1 MKLKYRDC
9 YFDNAATTK
18 PDPEVIEDIIYSM
31 KHDWY
36 NPSANYQLARDVRDK
51 IERAREQIAD
61 YINCSP
67 EEIYFTSGATEANN
81 WAINHFINTN
91 ESITDVLMNL
101 LDHPSIDEQRKILK
115 EKKEVWV
122 NTFPMVDYNRS
133 QIDLKKLSDY
143 LIKIKNKKYFG
154 NILASCSLVNN
165 EVGTIYPIKE
175 INEILKTIIPKSY
188 FHVDATQAL
197 THIPIDVKDL
207 GVDMLSSSFHKCGG
221 LKGIGFLY
229 IKKGTPLSSMIVGGH
244 QENDMRAGTENIHY
258 IIAMGNHIERLSKT
272 DNERWDKVKNLSNY
286 LREQLYATYDVHKC
300 PIYKNGDLESC
311 SPYINSF
318 SIIGIDAKKLMAILD
333 LSGIKIATGSACSSG
348 ENKVS
353 RVLKTMGLT
362 DEEATGTIRISI
374 NENNIEFE
382 IDLLCHLLGENIK
395 ILKEY
400 TENE

>member
-1 MKLKYRDC
+1 MGYRDC

-18 PDPEVIEDIIYSM
+18 PDPKVIEDIIYSM
-31 KHDWY
+31 EHDWY
-36 NPSANYQLARDVRDK
+36 NPSANYQFAKNVRDK
-51 IERAREQIAD
+51 VEKAREQIAN

-81 WAINHFINTN
+81 WAIHHFVNTN

-122 NTFPMVDYNRS
+122 NTFPMTDYNRS
-133 QIDLKKLSDY
+133 QIDLNKLHDY
-143 LIKIKNKKYFG
+143 LVKIKNKKYFG
-154 NILASCSLVNN
+154 NILASCSLINN

-175 INEILKTIIPKSY
+175 MNEILKTIIPKSY

-207 GVDMLSSSFHKCGG
+207 GIDMLSASFHKFGG
-221 LKGIGFLY
+221 VKGIGFLY
-229 IKKGTPLSSMIVGGH
+229 IKKGTPLSPMIVGGH
-244 QENDMRAGTENIHY
+244 QENNMRAGTENIHY

-272 DNERWDKVKNLSNY
+272 DNERWDKVKDLSDY
-286 LREQLYATYDVHKC
+286 LRKQLYATYDAHKC

-318 SIIGIDAKKLMAILD
+318 TITGIDAKKLMSILD
-333 LSGIKIATGSACSSG
+333 LKGIKIATGSACSSG
-348 ENKVS
+348 ENKPS
-353 RVLKTMGLT
+353 RVLKTIGLT
-362 DEEATGTIRISI
+362 NEEATGTIRISI
-374 NENNIEFE
+374 NENNTKDE
-382 IDLLCHLLGENIK
+382 IDLLCYLLKGDIEV
-395 ILKEY
+395 LKE
-400 TENE
+400 

>member
-1 MKLKYRDC
+1 MGYRDC

-18 PDPEVIEDIIYSM
+18 PDPKVIEDIIYSM
-31 KHDWY
+31 EHDWY
-36 NPSANYQLARDVRDK
+36 NPSANYQFAKNVRDK
-51 IERAREQIAD
+51 VEKAREQIAN

-81 WAINHFINTN
+81 WAIHHFINTN

-122 NTFPMVDYNRS
+122 NTFPMTDYNRS
-133 QIDLKKLSDY
+133 QINLKKLPDY
-143 LIKIKNKKYFG
+143 LTKIKSKKYFG

-165 EVGTIYPIKE
+165 EVGTIYPIKQ

-197 THIPIDVKDL
+197 THIPINVKDL
-207 GVDMLSSSFHKCGG
+207 GIDMLSASFHKFGG
-221 LKGIGFLY
+221 VKGIGFLY
-229 IKKGTPLSSMIVGGH
+229 IKKGTPLSPMIVGGH
-244 QENDMRAGTENIHY
+244 QENNMRAGTENIHY

-272 DNERWDKVKNLSNY
+272 DNERWNKVKDLSNY
-286 LREQLYATYDVHKC
+286 LGEQLYTTYDTHKC

-318 SIIGIDAKKLMAILD
+318 TIIGIDAKKLMSILD
-333 LSGIKIATGSACSSG
+333 LKGIKIATGSACSSG
-348 ENKVS
+348 ENKPS
-353 RVLKTMGLT
+353 RVLKVIGLT

-374 NENNIEFE
+374 NENNTKDE
-382 IDLLCHLLGENIK
+382 IDLLCYLLKGDIEV
-395 ILKEY
+395 LKE
-400 TENE
+400 

>member
-1 MKLKYRDC
+1 MGYRDC

-18 PDPEVIEDIIYSM
+18 PDPKVIEDIIYSM
-31 KHDWY
+31 EHDWY
-36 NPSANYQLARDVRDK
+36 NPSANYQFAKNVRDK
-51 IERAREQIAD
+51 VEKAREQIAN

-81 WAINHFINTN
+81 WAIHHFINTN

-122 NTFPMVDYNRS
+122 NTFPMTDYNRS
-133 QIDLKKLSDY
+133 QIDLKELPDY
-143 LIKIKNKKYFG
+143 LTKIKNKKYFG
-154 NILASCSLVNN
+154 NILASCSLINN
-165 EVGTIYPIKE
+165 EVGTIYPIKK

-207 GVDMLSSSFHKCGG
+207 GIDMLSASFHKFGG
-221 LKGIGFLY
+221 VKGIGFLY
-229 IKKGTPLSSMIVGGH
+229 IKKSTPLSSMIVGGH
-244 QENDMRAGTENIHY
+244 QENNMRAGTENIHY

-272 DNERWDKVKNLSNY
+272 DNERWDKVKDLSDY
-286 LREQLYATYDVHKC
+286 LRKQLYATYDAHKC

-318 SIIGIDAKKLMAILD
+318 TITGIDAKKLMTILD
-333 LSGIKIATGSACSSG
+333 LKGIKIATGSACSSG
-348 ENKVS
+348 ENKPS
-353 RVLKTMGLT
+353 RVLKVIGLT

-374 NENNIEFE
+374 NENNTKDE
-382 IDLLCHLLGENIK
+382 IDLLCYLLKGDIK
-395 ILKEY
+395 VLKE
-400 TENE
+400 

>member
-1 MKLKYRDC
+1 MGYRDC

-18 PDPEVIEDIIYSM
+18 PDPKVIEDIIYSM
-31 KHDWY
+31 EHDWY
-36 NPSANYQLARDVRDK
+36 NPSANYQFAKNVRDK
-51 IERAREQIAD
+51 VEKAREQIAN

-81 WAINHFINTN
+81 WAIHHFINTN

-115 EKKEVWV
+115 NKKEVWV
-122 NTFPMVDYNRS
+122 NTFPMTDYNRS
-133 QIDLKKLSDY
+133 QINLKKLPDY
-143 LIKIKNKKYFG
+143 LTKIKSKKYFG
-154 NILASCSLVNN
+154 NMLASCSLINN

-175 INEILKTIIPKSY
+175 MNEILKTIIPKSY

-207 GVDMLSSSFHKCGG
+207 GIDMLSASFHKFGG
-221 LKGIGFLY
+221 VKGIGFLY
-229 IKKGTPLSSMIVGGH
+229 VKKGTPLSPMIVGGH
-244 QENDMRAGTENIHY
+244 QENNMRAGTENIHY

>member
-1 MKLKYRDC
+1 MGYRDC

-18 PDPEVIEDIIYSM
+18 PDPKVIEDIIYSM

-36 NPSANYQLARDVRDK
+36 NPSANYQFAKNVRDK
-51 IERAREQIAD
+51 VEKAREQIAN

-81 WAINHFINTN
+81 WAIHHFININ

-122 NTFPMVDYNRS
+122 NTFPMTDYNRS
-133 QIDLKKLSDY
+133 QINLKELPNY
-143 LIKIKNKKYFG
+143 LTKIKSKKYFG
-154 NILASCSLVNN
+154 NILASCSLINN
-165 EVGTIYPIKE
+165 EVGTIYPIKK

-207 GVDMLSSSFHKCGG
+207 GIDMLSASFHKFGG
-221 LKGIGFLY
+221 VKGIGFLY
-229 IKKGTPLSSMIVGGH
+229 IKKGTPLSPMIVGGH
-244 QENDMRAGTENIHY
+244 QENNMRAGTENIHY

-272 DNERWDKVKNLSNY
+272 DNERWDKVKDLSDY
-286 LREQLYATYDVHKC
+286 LREQLYATYDAHKC

-318 SIIGIDAKKLMAILD
+318 TIIGIDAKKLMAILD
-333 LSGIKIATGSACSSG
+333 LKGIKIATGSACSSG
-348 ENKVS
+348 ENKPS
-353 RVLKTMGLT
+353 RVLKVIGLT

-374 NENNIEFE
+374 NENNTKDE
-382 IDLLCHLLGENIK
+382 IDLLCYLLKGDIEV
-395 ILKEY
+395 LKE
-400 TENE
+400 

>member
-1 MKLKYRDC
+1 MGYRDC

-18 PDPEVIEDIIYSM
+18 PDPKVIEDIIYSM
-31 KHDWY
+31 EHDWY
-36 NPSANYQLARDVRDK
+36 NPSANYQFAKNVKDK
-51 IERAREQIAD
+51 VEKAREQIAN

-81 WAINHFINTN
+81 WAIHHFINTN

-122 NTFPMVDYNRS
+122 NTFPMTDYNRS
-133 QIDLKKLSDY
+133 QINLKKLPDY
-143 LIKIKNKKYFG
+143 LTKIKSKKYFG

-165 EVGTIYPIKE
+165 EVGTIYPIKQ

-244 QENDMRAGTENIHY
+244 QESNMRAGTENIHY

-272 DNERWDKVKNLSNY
+272 DNERWDKVKDLSNY
-286 LREQLYATYDVHKC
+286 LGEQLYATYDTHKC

-318 SIIGIDAKKLMAILD
+318 TIIGIDAKKLMTILD
-333 LSGIKIATGSACSSG
+333 LKGIKIATGSACSSG
-348 ENKVS
+348 ENKPS
-353 RVLKTMGLT
+353 RVLKVIGLT

-374 NENNIEFE
+374 NENNTKDE
-382 IDLLCHLLGENIK
+382 IDLLCYLLKGDIEV
-395 ILKEY
+395 LKE
-400 TENE
+400 

>member
-1 MKLKYRDC
+1 MGYRDC

-18 PDPEVIEDIIYSM
+18 PDSKVIEDIIYSM
-31 KHDWY
+31 EHDWY
-36 NPSANYQLARDVRDK
+36 NPSANYQFAKNVRDK
-51 IERAREQIAD
+51 VEKAREQIAN
-61 YINCSP
+61 YINCSS

-81 WAINHFINTN
+81 WAIHHFINTN

-122 NTFPMVDYNRS
+122 NTFPMTDYNRS
-133 QIDLKKLSDY
+133 QINLKELPDY
-143 LIKIKNKKYFG
+143 LTKIKSKKYFG
-154 NILASCSLVNN
+154 NILASCSLINN

-175 INEILKTIIPKSY
+175 MNEILKTIIPKSY

-207 GVDMLSSSFHKCGG
+207 GIDMLSASFHKFGG
-221 LKGIGFLY
+221 VKGIGFLY
-229 IKKGTPLSSMIVGGH
+229 IKKGTPLSPMIVGGH
-244 QENDMRAGTENIHY
+244 QENNMRAGTENIHY

-272 DNERWDKVKNLSNY
+272 DNERWDKVKDLSDY
-286 LREQLYATYDVHKC
+286 LREQLYATYDAHKC

-318 SIIGIDAKKLMAILD
+318 TIIGIDAKKLMAILD
-333 LSGIKIATGSACSSG
+333 LKGIKIATGSACSSG
-348 ENKVS
+348 ENKPS
-353 RVLKTMGLT
+353 RVLKVIGLT

-374 NENNIEFE
+374 NENNTKDE
-382 IDLLCHLLGENIK
+382 IDLLCYLLKGDIEV
-395 ILKEY
+395 LKE
-400 TENE
+400 

>member
-1 MKLKYRDC
+1 MGYRDC

-18 PDPEVIEDIIYSM
+18 PDPKVIEDIIYSM
-31 KHDWY
+31 EHDWY
-36 NPSANYQLARDVRDK
+36 NPSANYQFAKNVKDK
-51 IERAREQIAD
+51 VEKAREQIAN

-122 NTFPMVDYNRS
+122 NTFPMTDYNRS
-133 QIDLKKLSDY
+133 QIDLKELPDY
-143 LIKIKNKKYFG
+143 LTKIKNKKYFG
-154 NILASCSLVNN
+154 NILASCSLINN

-207 GVDMLSSSFHKCGG
+207 GIDMLSASFHKFGG
-221 LKGIGFLY
+221 VKGIGFLY
-229 IKKGTPLSSMIVGGH
+229 IKKGTPLSPMIVGGH
-244 QENDMRAGTENIHY
+244 QENNMRAGTENIHY

-272 DNERWDKVKNLSNY
+272 DNERWDKVKDLSDY
-286 LREQLYATYDVHKC
+286 LRKQLYATYDAHKC

-318 SIIGIDAKKLMAILD
+318 TIIGIDAKKLMSILD
-333 LSGIKIATGSACSSG
+333 LKGIKIATGSACSSG
-348 ENKVS
+348 ENKPS
-353 RVLKTMGLT
+353 RVLKVIGLT

-374 NENNIEFE
+374 NENNTKDE
-382 IDLLCHLLGENIK
+382 IDLLCYLLKGDIEV
-395 ILKEY
+395 LKE
-400 TENE
+400 

>member
-1 MKLKYRDC
+1 MGYRDC

-18 PDPEVIEDIIYSM
+18 PDPKVIEDIIYSM
-31 KHDWY
+31 EHDWY
-36 NPSANYQLARDVRDK
+36 NPSANYQFAKNVRDK
-51 IERAREQIAD
+51 VEKAREQIAN
-61 YINCSP
+61 YINCSS

-81 WAINHFINTN
+81 WAIHHFINTN

-122 NTFPMVDYNRS
+122 NTFPMTDYNRS
-133 QIDLKKLSDY
+133 QINLKELPDY
-143 LIKIKNKKYFG
+143 LTKIKSKKYFG
-154 NILASCSLVNN
+154 NILASCSLINN

-175 INEILKTIIPKSY
+175 MNEILKTIIPKSY

-207 GVDMLSSSFHKCGG
+207 GIDMLSASFHKFGG
-221 LKGIGFLY
+221 VKGIGFLY
-229 IKKGTPLSSMIVGGH
+229 IKKGTPLSPMIVGGH
-244 QENDMRAGTENIHY
+244 QENNMRAGTENIHY

-272 DNERWDKVKNLSNY
+272 DNERWDKVKDLSDY
-286 LREQLYATYDVHKC
+286 LREQLYATYDAHKC

-318 SIIGIDAKKLMAILD
+318 TIIGIDAKKLMAILD
-333 LSGIKIATGSACSSG
+333 LKGIKIATGSACSSG
-348 ENKVS
+348 ENKPS
-353 RVLKTMGLT
+353 RVLKVIGLT

-374 NENNIEFE
+374 NENNTKDE
-382 IDLLCHLLGENIK
+382 IDLLCYLLKGDIEV
-395 ILKEY
+395 LKE
-400 TENE
+400 

>member
-1 MKLKYRDC
+1 MGYRDC

-31 KHDWY
+31 EHDWY
-36 NPSANYQLARDVRDK
+36 NPSANYQFAKNVKDK
-51 IERAREQIAD
+51 VEKAREQIAN

-81 WAINHFINTN
+81 WAIHHFINTN

-122 NTFPMVDYNRS
+122 NIFPMTDYNRS
-133 QIDLKKLSDY
+133 QIDLDKLYDY
-143 LIKIKNKKYFG
+143 LTKIKSKKYFG
-154 NILASCSLVNN
+154 SILASCSLINN

-175 INEILKTIIPKSY
+175 MNEILKTIIPKSY

-207 GVDMLSSSFHKCGG
+207 GIDMLSASFHKFGG
-221 LKGIGFLY
+221 VKGIGFLY
-229 IKKGTPLSSMIVGGH
+229 IKKGTPLSPMIVGGH
-244 QENDMRAGTENIHY
+244 QENNMRAGTENIHY

-272 DNERWDKVKNLSNY
+272 DNERWGKVKDLSNY
-286 LREQLYATYDVHKC
+286 LGEQLYATYDAHKC

-318 SIIGIDAKKLMAILD
+318 TIIGIDAKKLMSILD
-333 LSGIKIATGSACSSG
+333 LKGIKIATGSACSSG
-348 ENKVS
+348 ENKPS
-353 RVLKTMGLT
+353 RVLKVIGLT
-362 DEEATGTIRISI
+362 DEEAIGTIRISI
-374 NENNIEFE
+374 NENNTKDE
-382 IDLLCHLLGENIK
+382 IDLLCYLLKGDIEV
-395 ILKEY
+395 LKE
-400 TENE
+400 

>member
-1 MKLKYRDC
+1 
-9 YFDNAATTK
+9 
-18 PDPEVIEDIIYSM
+18 M

-36 NPSANYQLARDVRDK
+36 NPSANYQFAKNVRNK
-51 IERAREQIAD
+51 VEKAREQIAN

-81 WAINHFINTN
+81 WAIHHFINTN

-122 NTFPMVDYNRS
+122 NTFPMTDYNRS
-133 QIDLKKLSDY
+133 QINLKELPDY
-143 LIKIKNKKYFG
+143 LTKIKNKKYFG
-154 NILASCSLVNN
+154 NILASCSLINN

-207 GVDMLSSSFHKCGG
+207 GIDMLSASFHKFGG
-221 LKGIGFLY
+221 VKGIGFLY
-229 IKKGTPLSSMIVGGH
+229 IKKSTPLSPMIVGGH
-244 QENDMRAGTENIHY
+244 QENNMRAGTENIHY

-272 DNERWDKVKNLSNY
+272 DNERWDKVKDLSNY
-286 LREQLYATYDVHKC
+286 LRKQLYATYDAHKY

-318 SIIGIDAKKLMAILD
+318 TIIGIDAKKLMTILD
-333 LSGIKIATGSACSSG
+333 LKGIKIATGSACSSG
-348 ENKVS
+348 ENKPS
-353 RVLKTMGLT
+353 RVLKVIGLT

-374 NENNIEFE
+374 NENNTKDE
-382 IDLLCHLLGENIK
+382 IDLLCYLLKGDIEV
-395 ILKEY
+395 LKE
-400 TENE
+400 

>member
-1 MKLKYRDC
+1 MGYRDC

-18 PDPEVIEDIIYSM
+18 PDPKVIEDIIYSM
-31 KHDWY
+31 EHDWY
-36 NPSANYQLARDVRDK
+36 NPSANYQFAKNVRDK
-51 IERAREQIAD
+51 VEKAREQIAN

-81 WAINHFINTN
+81 WAIHHFINTN

-122 NTFPMVDYNRS
+122 NTFPMTDYNRS
-133 QIDLKKLSDY
+133 QINLKKLPDY
-143 LIKIKNKKYFG
+143 LTKIKSKKYFG
-154 NILASCSLVNN
+154 SILASCSLVNN
-165 EVGTIYPIKE
+165 EVGTIYPIKQ

-197 THIPIDVKDL
+197 THIPINVKDL
-207 GVDMLSSSFHKCGG
+207 GIDMLSASFHKFGG
-221 LKGIGFLY
+221 VKGIGFLY
-229 IKKGTPLSSMIVGGH
+229 IKKGTPLSPMIVGGH
-244 QENDMRAGTENIHY
+244 QENNMRAGTENIHY

-272 DNERWDKVKNLSNY
+272 DNKRWDKVKDLSNY
-286 LREQLYATYDVHKC
+286 LGEQLYTTYDTHKC

-318 SIIGIDAKKLMAILD
+318 TIIGIDAKKLMSILD
-333 LSGIKIATGSACSSG
+333 LKGIKIATGSACSSG
-348 ENKVS
+348 ENKPS
-353 RVLKTMGLT
+353 RVLKVIGLT

-374 NENNIEFE
+374 NENNTKDE
-382 IDLLCHLLGENIK
+382 IDLLCYLLKGDIEV
-395 ILKEY
+395 LKE
-400 TENE
+400 

>member
-1 MKLKYRDC
+1 MGYRDC

-18 PDPEVIEDIIYSM
+18 PDPKVIEDIIYSM

-36 NPSANYQLARDVRDK
+36 NPSANYQFAKNVRNK
-51 IERAREQIAD
+51 VEKAREQIAN

-81 WAINHFINTN
+81 WAIHHFINTN

-122 NTFPMVDYNRS
+122 NTFPMTDYNRS
-133 QIDLKKLSDY
+133 QINLKELPDY
-143 LIKIKNKKYFG
+143 LTKIKNKKYFG
-154 NILASCSLVNN
+154 NILASCSLINN

-207 GVDMLSSSFHKCGG
+207 GIDMLSASFHKFGG
-221 LKGIGFLY
+221 VKGIGFLY
-229 IKKGTPLSSMIVGGH
+229 IKKGTPLSPMIVGGH
-244 QENDMRAGTENIHY
+244 QENNMRAGTENIHY

-272 DNERWDKVKNLSNY
+272 DNERWDKVKDLSNY
-286 LREQLYATYDVHKC
+286 LRKQLYATYDAHKY

-318 SIIGIDAKKLMAILD
+318 TITGIDAKKLMTILD
-333 LSGIKIATGSACSSG
+333 LKGIKIATGSACSSG
-348 ENKVS
+348 ENKPS
-353 RVLKTMGLT
+353 RVLKVIGLT

-374 NENNIEFE
+374 NENNTKDE
-382 IDLLCHLLGENIK
+382 IDLLCYLLKGDIEV
-395 ILKEY
+395 LKE
-400 TENE
+400 

>member
-1 MKLKYRDC
+1 MGYRDC

-18 PDPEVIEDIIYSM
+18 PDPKVIEDIVYSM
-31 KHDWY
+31 EHDWY
-36 NPSANYQLARDVRDK
+36 NPSANYQFAKNVRDK
-51 IERAREQIAD
+51 VEKAREQIAN

-81 WAINHFINTN
+81 WAINHFVNTN

-115 EKKEVWV
+115 NKKEVWV
-122 NTFPMVDYNRS
+122 NTFPMTDYNRS
-133 QIDLKKLSDY
+133 QINLKKLPDY
-143 LIKIKNKKYFG
+143 LTKIKSKKYFG
-154 NILASCSLVNN
+154 NILASCSLINN

-175 INEILKTIIPKSY
+175 MNEILKTIIPKSY

-207 GVDMLSSSFHKCGG
+207 GIDMLSASFHKFGG
-221 LKGIGFLY
+221 VKGIGFLY
-229 IKKGTPLSSMIVGGH
+229 VKKGTPLSPMIVGGH
-244 QENDMRAGTENIHY
+244 QENNMRAGTENIHY

-286 LREQLYATYDVHKC
+286 LREQLYATYDIHKC
-300 PIYKNGDLESC
+300 SIYKNGDLESC

-318 SIIGIDAKKLMAILD
+318 TIIGIDAKKLMSILD
-333 LSGIKIATGSACSSG
+333 LKGIKIATGSACSSG
-348 ENKVS
+348 ENKPS
-353 RVLKTMGLT
+353 RVLKVIGLT

-374 NENNIEFE
+374 NENNTKDE
-382 IDLLCHLLGENIK
+382 IDLLCYLLKGDIK
-395 ILKEY
+395 VLKE
-400 TENE
+400 

>member
-1 MKLKYRDC
+1 MGYRDC

-18 PDPEVIEDIIYSM
+18 PDPKVIEDIIYSM
-31 KHDWY
+31 EHDWY
-36 NPSANYQLARDVRDK
+36 NPSANYQFAKNVRDK
-51 IERAREQIAD
+51 VEKAREQIAN

-81 WAINHFINTN
+81 WAIHYFINTN

-122 NTFPMVDYNRS
+122 NTFPMADYNRS
-133 QIDLKKLSDY
+133 QIDLKKLFDY
-143 LIKIKNKKYFG
+143 LTKIKNKKYFG

-229 IKKGTPLSSMIVGGH
+229 IKKGTPLSPMIVGGH
-244 QENDMRAGTENIHY
+244 QENNMRAGTENIHY

-272 DNERWDKVKNLSNY
+272 DNERWNKVKDLSDY
-286 LREQLYATYDVHKC
+286 LRKQLYATYDAHKC

-318 SIIGIDAKKLMAILD
+318 TIIGIDAKKLMSILD
-333 LSGIKIATGSACSSG
+333 LKGIKIATGSACSSG
-348 ENKVS
+348 ENKPS
-353 RVLKTMGLT
+353 RVLKVIGLT

-374 NENNIEFE
+374 NENNTKDE
-382 IDLLCHLLGENIK
+382 IDLLCYLLKGDIEV
-395 ILKEY
+395 LKE
-400 TENE
+400 

>member
-1 MKLKYRDC
+1 MGYRDC

-18 PDPEVIEDIIYSM
+18 PDPKVIEDIIYSM
-31 KHDWY
+31 EHDWY
-36 NPSANYQLARDVRDK
+36 NPSANYQFAKNVRDK
-51 IERAREQIAD
+51 VEKAREQIAN

-81 WAINHFINTN
+81 WAIHHFINTN

-122 NTFPMVDYNRS
+122 NTFPMTDYNRS
-133 QIDLKKLSDY
+133 QINLKELPDY
-143 LIKIKNKKYFG
+143 LTKIKNKKYFG
-154 NILASCSLVNN
+154 NILASCSLINN

-175 INEILKTIIPKSY
+175 MNEILKTIIPKSY

-197 THIPIDVKDL
+197 THIPINVKDL
-207 GVDMLSSSFHKCGG
+207 GIDMLSASFHKFGG
-221 LKGIGFLY
+221 VKGIGFLY
-229 IKKGTPLSSMIVGGH
+229 IKKSTPLSPMIVGGH
-244 QENDMRAGTENIHY
+244 QENNMRAGTENIHY

-272 DNERWDKVKNLSNY
+272 DNERWDKVKDLSDY
-286 LREQLYATYDVHKC
+286 LRKQLYATYDTHKC

-348 ENKVS
+348 ENKPS
-353 RVLKTMGLT
+353 RVLKVIGLT

-374 NENNIEFE
+374 NENNTKDE
-382 IDLLCHLLGENIK
+382 IDLLCYLLKGDIEV
-395 ILKEY
+395 LKE
-400 TENE
+400 

>member
-1 MKLKYRDC
+1 MGYRDC

-18 PDPEVIEDIIYSM
+18 PDPKVIEDIIYSM
-31 KHDWY
+31 EHDWY
-36 NPSANYQLARDVRDK
+36 NPSANYQFAKNVRDK
-51 IERAREQIAD
+51 VEKAREQIAN

-81 WAINHFINTN
+81 WAIHHFINTN

-122 NTFPMVDYNRS
+122 NTFPMTDYNRS
-133 QIDLKKLSDY
+133 QINLKKLPDY
-143 LIKIKNKKYFG
+143 LTKIKSKKCFG

-165 EVGTIYPIKE
+165 EVGTIYPIKQ

-197 THIPIDVKDL
+197 THIPINVKDL
-207 GVDMLSSSFHKCGG
+207 GIDMLSASFHKFGG
-221 LKGIGFLY
+221 VKGIGFLY

-244 QENDMRAGTENIHY
+244 QENNMRAGTENIHY

-272 DNERWDKVKNLSNY
+272 DNERWNKVKDLSNY
-286 LREQLYATYDVHKC
+286 LGEQLYATYDIHKC

-318 SIIGIDAKKLMAILD
+318 TIIGIDAKKLMTILD
-333 LSGIKIATGSACSSG
+333 LKGIKIATGSACSSG
-348 ENKVS
+348 ENKPS
-353 RVLKTMGLT
+353 RVLKVIGLT

-374 NENNIEFE
+374 NENNTKDE
-382 IDLLCHLLGENIK
+382 IDLLCYLLKGDIK
-395 ILKEY
+395 VLKE
-400 TENE
+400 

>member
-1 MKLKYRDC
+1 MGYRDC

-18 PDPEVIEDIIYSM
+18 PDPKVIEDIIYSM
-31 KHDWY
+31 EHDWY
-36 NPSANYQLARDVRDK
+36 NPSANYQFAKNVRDK
-51 IERAREQIAD
+51 VEKAREQIAN

-81 WAINHFINTN
+81 WAIHHFINTN

-122 NTFPMVDYNRS
+122 NTFPMTDYNRS
-133 QIDLKKLSDY
+133 QINLKKLPDY
-143 LIKIKNKKYFG
+143 LTKIKSKKYFG
-154 NILASCSLVNN
+154 NILASCSLINN

-197 THIPIDVKDL
+197 THIPINVKDL
-207 GVDMLSSSFHKCGG
+207 GIDMLSASFHKFGG
-221 LKGIGFLY
+221 VKGIGFLY
-229 IKKGTPLSSMIVGGH
+229 IKKGTPLSPMIVGGH
-244 QENDMRAGTENIHY
+244 QENNMRAGTENIHY

-272 DNERWDKVKNLSNY
+272 DNERWNKVKDLSNY
-286 LREQLYATYDVHKC
+286 LGEQLYTTYDTHKC

-318 SIIGIDAKKLMAILD
+318 TITGIDAKKLMTILD
-333 LSGIKIATGSACSSG
+333 LKGIKIATGSACSSG
-348 ENKVS
+348 ENKPS
-353 RVLKTMGLT
+353 RVLKVIGLT

-374 NENNIEFE
+374 NENNTKDE
-382 IDLLCHLLGENIK
+382 IDLLCYLLKGDIEV
-395 ILKEY
+395 LKE
-400 TENE
+400 

>member
-1 MKLKYRDC
+1 MGYRDC

-18 PDPEVIEDIIYSM
+18 PDPKVIEDIIYSM
-31 KHDWY
+31 EHDWY
-36 NPSANYQLARDVRDK
+36 NPSANYQFAKNVKDK
-51 IERAREQIAD
+51 VEKAREQIAN

-115 EKKEVWV
+115 EKKEVWI
-122 NTFPMVDYNRS
+122 NTFPMTDYNRS
-133 QIDLKKLSDY
+133 QIDLKELPDY
-143 LIKIKNKKYFG
+143 LTKIKNKKYFG
-154 NILASCSLVNN
+154 NILASCSLINN

-175 INEILKTIIPKSY
+175 MNEILKTIIPKSY

-207 GVDMLSSSFHKCGG
+207 GIDMLSASFHKFGG
-221 LKGIGFLY
+221 VKGIGFLY
-229 IKKGTPLSSMIVGGH
+229 IKKGTPLSPMIVGGH
-244 QENDMRAGTENIHY
+244 QENNMRAGTENIHY

-272 DNERWDKVKNLSNY
+272 DNERWDKVKDLSDY
-286 LREQLYATYDVHKC
+286 LRKQLYATYDTHKC

-318 SIIGIDAKKLMAILD
+318 TIIGIDAKKLMTILD
-333 LSGIKIATGSACSSG
+333 LKGIKIATGSACSSG
-348 ENKVS
+348 ENKPS
-353 RVLKTMGLT
+353 RVLKVIGLT

-374 NENNIEFE
+374 NENNTKDE
-382 IDLLCHLLGENIK
+382 IDLLCYLLKGDIEV
-395 ILKEY
+395 LKE
-400 TENE
+400 

>member
-1 MKLKYRDC
+1 MGYRDC

-18 PDPEVIEDIIYSM
+18 PDPKVIEDIIYSM
-31 KHDWY
+31 EHDWY
-36 NPSANYQLARDVRDK
+36 NPSANYQFAKNVRDK
-51 IERAREQIAD
+51 VEKAREQIAN

-81 WAINHFINTN
+81 WAIHHFVNTN

-122 NTFPMVDYNRS
+122 NTFPMTDYNRS
-133 QIDLKKLSDY
+133 QINLKKLPDY
-143 LIKIKNKKYFG
+143 LTKIKSKKYFG

-175 INEILKTIIPKSY
+175 INEILKAIIPKSY

-207 GVDMLSSSFHKCGG
+207 GIDMLSASFHKFGG
-221 LKGIGFLY
+221 VKGIGFLY

-244 QENDMRAGTENIHY
+244 QENNMRAGTENIHY

-272 DNERWDKVKNLSNY
+272 DNERWNKVKDLSNY
-286 LREQLYATYDVHKC
+286 LGEQLYATYDTHKC

-318 SIIGIDAKKLMAILD
+318 TIIGIDAKKLMSILD
-333 LSGIKIATGSACSSG
+333 LKGIKIATGSACSSG
-348 ENKVS
+348 ENKPS
-353 RVLKTMGLT
+353 RVLKVIGLT
-362 DEEATGTIRISI
+362 NEEATGTIRISI
-374 NENNIEFE
+374 NENNTKDE
-382 IDLLCHLLGENIK
+382 IDLLCYLLKGDIEV
-395 ILKEY
+395 LKE
-400 TENE
+400 

>member
-1 MKLKYRDC
+1 MGYRDC

-18 PDPEVIEDIIYSM
+18 PDPKVIEDIVYSM
-31 KHDWY
+31 EHDWY
-36 NPSANYQLARDVRDK
+36 NPSANYQFAKNVRDK
-51 IERAREQIAD
+51 VQRAREQIAN

-101 LDHPSIDEQRKILK
+101 LDHPSINEQRKILK

-143 LIKIKNKKYFG
+143 LTKIKNKKYFG

-229 IKKGTPLSSMIVGGH
+229 IKKGTPLSPMIVGGH
-244 QENDMRAGTENIHY
+244 QENNMRAGTENIHY

-272 DNERWDKVKNLSNY
+272 DNERWDKVKDLSDY
-286 LREQLYATYDVHKC
+286 LRKQLYATYDVHKC

-311 SPYINSF
+311 SSYINSF
-318 SIIGIDAKKLMAILD
+318 TITGIDAKKLMTILD
-333 LSGIKIATGSACSSG
+333 LKGIKIATGSACSSG
-348 ENKVS
+348 ENKPS
-353 RVLKTMGLT
+353 RVLKVIGLT

-374 NENNIEFE
+374 NENNTKDE
-382 IDLLCHLLGENIK
+382 IDLLCYLLKGDIEV
-395 ILKEY
+395 LKE
-400 TENE
+400 

>member
-1 MKLKYRDC
+1 MGYRDC

-18 PDPEVIEDIIYSM
+18 PDPKVIEDIIYSM
-31 KHDWY
+31 EHDWY
-36 NPSANYQLARDVRDK
+36 NPSANYQFAKNVRDK
-51 IERAREQIAD
+51 IEKAREQIAN

-81 WAINHFINTN
+81 WAIHHFIDTN

-122 NTFPMVDYNRS
+122 NIFPMTDYNRS
-133 QIDLKKLSDY
+133 QINLKELPNY
-143 LIKIKNKKYFG
+143 LTKIKSKKYFG
-154 NILASCSLVNN
+154 NILASCSLINN

-207 GVDMLSSSFHKCGG
+207 GIDMLSASFHKFGG
-221 LKGIGFLY
+221 VKGIGFLY
-229 IKKGTPLSSMIVGGH
+229 IKKGTPLSPMIVGGH
-244 QENDMRAGTENIHY
+244 QENNMRAGTENIHY

-272 DNERWDKVKNLSNY
+272 DNERWDKVKDLSDY
-286 LREQLYATYDVHKC
+286 LRKQLYATYDAHKC
-300 PIYKNGDLESC
+300 PIYKNGDLENC

-318 SIIGIDAKKLMAILD
+318 TIIGIDAKKLMTILD
-333 LSGIKIATGSACSSG
+333 LKGIKIATGSACSSG
-348 ENKVS
+348 ENKPS
-353 RVLKTMGLT
+353 RVLKVIGLT
-362 DEEATGTIRISI
+362 NEEATGTIRISI
-374 NENNIEFE
+374 NENNTKDE
-382 IDLLCHLLGENIK
+382 IDLLCYLLKGDIK
-395 ILKEY
+395 VLKE
-400 TENE
+400 

>member
-1 MKLKYRDC
+1 MGYRDC

-18 PDPEVIEDIIYSM
+18 PDPKVIEDIIYSM

-36 NPSANYQLARDVRDK
+36 NPSANYQFAKNVRNK
-51 IERAREQIAD
+51 VEKAREQIAN

-81 WAINHFINTN
+81 WAIHHFINTN
-91 ESITDVLMNL
+91 ESITDVLMTL

-122 NTFPMVDYNRS
+122 NTFPMTDYNRS
-133 QIDLKKLSDY
+133 QINLKELPDY
-143 LIKIKNKKYFG
+143 LTKIKNKKYFG
-154 NILASCSLVNN
+154 NILASCSLINN

-207 GVDMLSSSFHKCGG
+207 GIDMLSASFHKFGG
-221 LKGIGFLY
+221 VKGIGFLY
-229 IKKGTPLSSMIVGGH
+229 IKKGTPLSPMIVGGH
-244 QENDMRAGTENIHY
+244 QENNMRAGTENIHY

-272 DNERWDKVKNLSNY
+272 DNERWDKVKDLSNY
-286 LREQLYATYDVHKC
+286 LRKQLYATYDAHKY

-318 SIIGIDAKKLMAILD
+318 TIIGIDAKKLMTILD
-333 LSGIKIATGSACSSG
+333 LKGIKIAAGSACSSG
-348 ENKVS
+348 ENKPS
-353 RVLKTMGLT
+353 RVLKVIGLT

-374 NENNIEFE
+374 NENNTKDE
-382 IDLLCHLLGENIK
+382 IDLLCYLLKGDIK
-395 ILKEY
+395 VLKE
-400 TENE
+400 

>member
-1 MKLKYRDC
+1 MGYRDC

-18 PDPEVIEDIIYSM
+18 PDPKVIEDIIYSM
-31 KHDWY
+31 EHDWY
-36 NPSANYQLARDVRDK
+36 NPSANYQFAKNVKDK
-51 IERAREQIAD
+51 VEKAREQIAN

-143 LIKIKNKKYFG
+143 LTKIKNKKYFG

-244 QENDMRAGTENIHY
+244 QENNMRAGTENIHY

-348 ENKVS
+348 ENKPS
-353 RVLKTMGLT
+353 RVLKVIGLT

-374 NENNIEFE
+374 NENNTKDE
-382 IDLLCHLLGENIK
+382 IDLLCYLLKGDIEV
-395 ILKEY
+395 LKE
-400 TENE
+400 

>member
-1 MKLKYRDC
+1 MGYRDC

-18 PDPEVIEDIIYSM
+18 PDPKVIEDIIYSM
-31 KHDWY
+31 EHDWY
-36 NPSANYQLARDVRDK
+36 NPSANYQFAKNVRDK
-51 IERAREQIAD
+51 VEKAREQIAN
-61 YINCSP
+61 YINCSS

-81 WAINHFINTN
+81 WAIHHFVNTN

-122 NTFPMVDYNRS
+122 NTFPMTDYNRS
-133 QIDLKKLSDY
+133 QIDLNKLHDY
-143 LIKIKNKKYFG
+143 LTKIKNKKYFG
-154 NILASCSLVNN
+154 NILASCSLINN
-165 EVGTIYPIKE
+165 EVGTIYPIKK

-207 GVDMLSSSFHKCGG
+207 GIDMLSASFHKFGG
-221 LKGIGFLY
+221 VKGIGFLY

-244 QENDMRAGTENIHY
+244 QENNMRAGTENIHY

-272 DNERWDKVKNLSNY
+272 DNERWDKVKDLSDY
-286 LREQLYATYDVHKC
+286 LRKQLYATYDAHKC

-318 SIIGIDAKKLMAILD
+318 TIIGIDAKKLMTILD
-333 LSGIKIATGSACSSG
+333 LKGIKIATGSACSSG
-348 ENKVS
+348 ENKPS
-353 RVLKTMGLT
+353 RVLKVIGLT

-374 NENNIEFE
+374 NENNTKDE
-382 IDLLCHLLGENIK
+382 IDLLCYLLKGDIK
-395 ILKEY
+395 VLKE
-400 TENE
+400 

>member
-1 MKLKYRDC
+1 MGYRDC

-18 PDPEVIEDIIYSM
+18 PDPKVIEDIIYSM
-31 KHDWY
+31 EHDWY
-36 NPSANYQLARDVRDK
+36 NPSANYQFAKNVKDK
-51 IERAREQIAD
+51 VEKAREQIAN

-81 WAINHFINTN
+81 WAIHHFINTN

-122 NTFPMVDYNRS
+122 NTFPMTDYNRS
-133 QIDLKKLSDY
+133 QINLKKLPDY
-143 LIKIKNKKYFG
+143 LTKIKSKKYFG

-165 EVGTIYPIKE
+165 EVGTIYPIKQ

-244 QENDMRAGTENIHY
+244 QESNMRAGTENIHY

-272 DNERWDKVKNLSNY
+272 DNERWDKVKDLSNY
-286 LREQLYATYDVHKC
+286 LRKQLYATYDAHKC

-318 SIIGIDAKKLMAILD
+318 TIIGIDAKKLMTILD
-333 LSGIKIATGSACSSG
+333 LKGIKIATGSACSSG
-348 ENKVS
+348 ENKPS
-353 RVLKTMGLT
+353 RVLKVIGLT

-374 NENNIEFE
+374 NENNTKDE
-382 IDLLCHLLGENIK
+382 IDLLCYLLKGDIEV
-395 ILKEY
+395 LKE
-400 TENE
+400 

>member
-1 MKLKYRDC
+1 MGYRDC

-18 PDPEVIEDIIYSM
+18 PDPKVIEDIIYSM
-31 KHDWY
+31 EHDWY
-36 NPSANYQLARDVRDK
+36 NPSANYQFAKNVRDK
-51 IERAREQIAD
+51 VEKAREQIAN

-81 WAINHFINTN
+81 WAIHHFINTN

-122 NTFPMVDYNRS
+122 NTFPMTDYNRS
-133 QIDLKKLSDY
+133 QINLKKLPDY
-143 LIKIKNKKYFG
+143 LTKIKNKKYFG

-175 INEILKTIIPKSY
+175 INKILKTIIPKSY

-197 THIPIDVKDL
+197 THISIDVKDL

-244 QENDMRAGTENIHY
+244 QENNMRAGTENIHY

-272 DNERWDKVKNLSNY
+272 DNERWNKVKDLSNY
-286 LREQLYATYDVHKC
+286 LGEQLYATYDAHKC

-318 SIIGIDAKKLMAILD
+318 TIIGIDAKKLMTILD
-333 LSGIKIATGSACSSG
+333 LKGIKIATGSACSSG
-348 ENKVS
+348 ENKPS
-353 RVLKTMGLT
+353 RVLKVIGLT

-374 NENNIEFE
+374 NENNTKDE
-382 IDLLCHLLGENIK
+382 IDLLCYLLKGDIEV
-395 ILKEY
+395 LKE
-400 TENE
+400 

>member
-1 MKLKYRDC
+1 MGYRDC

-18 PDPEVIEDIIYSM
+18 PDPKVIEDIIYSM
-31 KHDWY
+31 EHDWY
-36 NPSANYQLARDVRDK
+36 NPSANYQFAKNVRDK
-51 IERAREQIAD
+51 VEKAREQIAN

-81 WAINHFINTN
+81 WAIHHFINTN

-122 NTFPMVDYNRS
+122 NTFPMTDYNRS
-133 QIDLKKLSDY
+133 QIKLKKLPDY
-143 LIKIKNKKYFG
+143 LTKIKSKKYFG

-165 EVGTIYPIKE
+165 EVGTIYPIKQ

-207 GVDMLSSSFHKCGG
+207 GIDMLSASFHKFGG
-221 LKGIGFLY
+221 VKGIGFLY
-229 IKKGTPLSSMIVGGH
+229 IKKGTPLSPMIVGGH
-244 QENDMRAGTENIHY
+244 QENNMRAGTENIHY

-272 DNERWDKVKNLSNY
+272 DNERWDKVKDLSDY
-286 LREQLYATYDVHKC
+286 LRKQLYATYDAHKC

-318 SIIGIDAKKLMAILD
+318 TIIGIDAKKLMTILD
-333 LSGIKIATGSACSSG
+333 LKGIKIATGSACSSG
-348 ENKVS
+348 ENKPS
-353 RVLKTMGLT
+353 RVLKVIGLT

-374 NENNIEFE
+374 NENNTKDE
-382 IDLLCHLLGENIK
+382 IDLLCYLLKGDIK
-395 ILKEY
+395 VLKE
-400 TENE
+400 

>member
-1 MKLKYRDC
+1 MSNDIDIRFC
-9 YFDNAATTK
+9 YFFNEVTTK
-18 PDPEVIEDIIYSM
+18 PYLKVIEYIIYSM

-36 NPSANYQLARDVRDK
+36 NPSANYQFAKNVRNK
-51 IERAREQIAD
+51 VEKAREQIAN

-81 WAINHFINTN
+81 WAIHHFINTN

-115 EKKEVWV
+115 EKKEVWI
-122 NTFPMVDYNRS
+122 NTFPMTVYNGS
-133 QIDLKKLSDY
+133 QINLKKLPEY
-143 LIKIKNKKYFG
+143 LTKIKSKKYFG

-165 EVGTIYPIKE
+165 EVGTIYPIKQ

-197 THIPIDVKDL
+197 THIPINVKDL
-207 GVDMLSSSFHKCGG
+207 GIDMLSASFHKFGG
-221 LKGIGFLY
+221 VKGIGFLY

-244 QENDMRAGTENIHY
+244 QENNMRAGTENIHY

-272 DNERWDKVKNLSNY
+272 DNERWNKVKDLSNY
-286 LREQLYATYDVHKC
+286 LGEQLYATYDIHKC

-318 SIIGIDAKKLMAILD
+318 TIIGIDAKKLMSILD
-333 LSGIKIATGSACSSG
+333 LKGIKIATGSACSSG
-348 ENKVS
+348 ENKPS
-353 RVLKTMGLT
+353 RVLKVIGLT

-374 NENNIEFE
+374 NENNTKDE
-382 IDLLCHLLGENIK
+382 IDLLCYLLKGDIK
-395 ILKEY
+395 VLKE
-400 TENE
+400 

>member
-1 MKLKYRDC
+1 MGYRDC

-18 PDPEVIEDIIYSM
+18 PDPKVIEDIIYSM
-31 KHDWY
+31 EHDWY
-36 NPSANYQLARDVRDK
+36 NPSANYQFAKNVRDK
-51 IERAREQIAD
+51 VEKAREQIAN

-81 WAINHFINTN
+81 WAIHHFININ

-122 NTFPMVDYNRS
+122 NTFPMIDYNRS
-133 QIDLKKLSDY
+133 QINLKKLPDY
-143 LIKIKNKKYFG
+143 LTKIKSKKYFG
-154 NILASCSLVNN
+154 NILVSCSLINN
-165 EVGTIYPIKE
+165 EVGTIYPIKK

-207 GVDMLSSSFHKCGG
+207 GVDMLSASFHKFGG
-221 LKGIGFLY
+221 VKGIGFLY

-244 QENDMRAGTENIHY
+244 QENNMRAGTENIHY

-272 DNERWDKVKNLSNY
+272 DNERWNKVKDLSDY
-286 LREQLYATYDVHKC
+286 LREQLYATYDAHKC

-318 SIIGIDAKKLMAILD
+318 TIIGIDAKKIMAILD
-333 LSGIKIATGSACSSG
+333 LKGIKIATGSACSSG
-348 ENKVS
+348 ENKPS
-353 RVLKTMGLT
+353 RVLKVIGLT
-362 DEEATGTIRISI
+362 NEEATGTIRISI
-374 NENNIEFE
+374 NENNTKDE
-382 IDLLCHLLGENIK
+382 IDLLCYLLKGDIEV
-395 ILKEY
+395 LKE
-400 TENE
+400 

>member
-1 MKLKYRDC
+1 MGYRDC

-18 PDPEVIEDIIYSM
+18 PDPKVIEDIIYSM
-31 KHDWY
+31 EHDWY
-36 NPSANYQLARDVRDK
+36 NPSANYQFAKNVKDK
-51 IERAREQIAD
+51 VEKAREQIAN

-122 NTFPMVDYNRS
+122 NTFPMMDYNRS
-133 QIDLKKLSDY
+133 QINLKKLPDY
-143 LIKIKNKKYFG
+143 LTKIKSKKYFG
-154 NILASCSLVNN
+154 NILASCSLINN

-175 INEILKTIIPKSY
+175 MNEILKTIISKSY

-207 GVDMLSSSFHKCGG
+207 GIDMLSASFHKFGG

-229 IKKGTPLSSMIVGGH
+229 IKKGTPLSPMIVGGH
-244 QENDMRAGTENIHY
+244 QENNMRAGTENIHY

-272 DNERWDKVKNLSNY
+272 DNERWDKVKDLSNY
-286 LREQLYATYDVHKC
+286 LGEQLYATYDAHKC

-318 SIIGIDAKKLMAILD
+318 TIIGIDAKKLMSILD
-333 LSGIKIATGSACSSG
+333 LKGIKIATGSACSSG
-348 ENKVS
+348 ENKPS
-353 RVLKTMGLT
+353 RVLKVIGLT

-374 NENNIEFE
+374 NENNTKDE
-382 IDLLCHLLGENIK
+382 IDLLCYLLKGDIEV
-395 ILKEY
+395 LKE
-400 TENE
+400 

>member
-1 MKLKYRDC
+1 MGYRDC

-18 PDPEVIEDIIYSM
+18 PDPKVIEDIIYSM
-31 KHDWY
+31 EHDWY
-36 NPSANYQLARDVRDK
+36 NPSANYQFAKNVRDK
-51 IERAREQIAD
+51 VEKAREQIAN

-81 WAINHFINTN
+81 WAIHHFINTN
-91 ESITDVLMNL
+91 EFITDVLMNL

-122 NTFPMVDYNRS
+122 NTFPMTDYNRS
-133 QIDLKKLSDY
+133 QIDLKKLPDY
-143 LIKIKNKKYFG
+143 LTKIKSKKYFG

-165 EVGTIYPIKE
+165 EVGTIYPIKQ

-197 THIPIDVKDL
+197 THIPINVKDL
-207 GVDMLSSSFHKCGG
+207 GIDMLSASFHKFGG
-221 LKGIGFLY
+221 VKGIGFLY
-229 IKKGTPLSSMIVGGH
+229 IKKGTPLTSMILGGH
-244 QENDMRAGTENIHY
+244 QENDMRAGNNMRAGTENIHY

-272 DNERWDKVKNLSNY
+272 DNERWDKVKDLSDY
-286 LREQLYATYDVHKC
+286 LRKQLYATYDAHKC

-318 SIIGIDAKKLMAILD
+318 TIIGIDAKKLMAILD
-333 LSGIKIATGSACSSG
+333 LKGIKIATGSACSSG
-348 ENKVS
+348 ENKPS
-353 RVLKTMGLT
+353 RVLKVIGLT

-374 NENNIEFE
+374 NENNTKDE
-382 IDLLCHLLGENIK
+382 IDLLCYLLKGDIK
-395 ILKEY
+395 VLKE
-400 TENE
+400 

>member
-1 MKLKYRDC
+1 MGYRDC

-18 PDPEVIEDIIYSM
+18 PDPKVIEDIIYSM
-31 KHDWY
+31 EHDWY
-36 NPSANYQLARDVRDK
+36 NPSANYQFAKNVRDK
-51 IERAREQIAD
+51 VEKAREQIAN

-122 NTFPMVDYNRS
+122 NTFPMMDYNRS
-133 QIDLKKLSDY
+133 QINLKKLPDY
-143 LIKIKNKKYFG
+143 LTKIKSKKYFG

-207 GVDMLSSSFHKCGG
+207 GIDMLSASFHKFGG
-221 LKGIGFLY
+221 VKGIGFLY
-229 IKKGTPLSSMIVGGH
+229 VKKGTSLSPMIVGGH
-244 QENDMRAGTENIHY
+244 QENNMRAGTENIHY

-272 DNERWDKVKNLSNY
+272 DNERWDKVKDLSDY
-286 LREQLYATYDVHKC
+286 LRKQLYATYDAHKC

-318 SIIGIDAKKLMAILD
+318 TIIGIDAKKLMSILD
-333 LSGIKIATGSACSSG
+333 LKGIKIATGSACSSG
-348 ENKVS
+348 ENKPS
-353 RVLKTMGLT
+353 RVLKVIGLT

-374 NENNIEFE
+374 NENNTKDE
-382 IDLLCHLLGENIK
+382 IDLLCYLLKGDIEV
-395 ILKEY
+395 LKE
-400 TENE
+400 

>member
-1 MKLKYRDC
+1 MGYRDC

-18 PDPEVIEDIIYSM
+18 PDPKVIEDIIYSM
-31 KHDWY
+31 EHDWY
-36 NPSANYQLARDVRDK
+36 NPSANYQFAKNVRDK
-51 IERAREQIAD
+51 VEKAREQIAN

-122 NTFPMVDYNRS
+122 NTFPMTDYNRS
-133 QIDLKKLSDY
+133 QINLKKLPDY
-143 LIKIKNKKYFG
+143 LTKIKSKKYFG

-165 EVGTIYPIKE
+165 EVGTIYPIKK

-188 FHVDATQAL
+188 FHIDATQAL
-197 THIPIDVKDL
+197 THIPIDVEDL
-207 GVDMLSSSFHKCGG
+207 GVDMLSASFHKFGG
-221 LKGIGFLY
+221 VKGIGFLY
-229 IKKGTPLSSMIVGGH
+229 IKKGTPLSPMIVGGH
-244 QENDMRAGTENIHY
+244 QENNMRAGTENIHY

-272 DNERWDKVKNLSNY
+272 DNERWDKVKDLSDY
-286 LREQLYATYDVHKC
+286 LREQLYATYDAHKC

-318 SIIGIDAKKLMAILD
+318 TIIGIDAKKLMSILD
-333 LSGIKIATGSACSSG
+333 LKGIKIATGSACSSG
-348 ENKVS
+348 ENKPS
-353 RVLKTMGLT
+353 RVLKVIGLT

-374 NENNIEFE
+374 NENNTKDE
-382 IDLLCHLLGENIK
+382 IDLLCYLLKGDIEV
-395 ILKEY
+395 LKE
-400 TENE
+400 